1 MNFIAK
7 ASLIV
12 LFAGIALVSDGVW
25 GQATRAAASA
35 PVIVAATPPTPAA
48 SNATGTYS
56 YVAQPGDSYTAIAR
70 KATQTY
76 GKKFNVQLSLA
87 QIIYI
92 ETQLT
97 QAAGSPY
104 LNLGQ
109 TVTIGEATIKSW
121 VTQAQQLSADAVAA
135 WQYYVPFVDFNTDAV
150 GVASH

>member
-1 MNFIAK
+1 MNFIAR

-12 LFAGIALVSDGVW
+12 LFAGIALVSDGIW
-25 GQATRAAASA
+25 GQTARAVASA
-35 PVIVAATPPTPAA
+35 PVVVAATQTTTATAPPV
-48 SNATGTYS
+48 TYA
-56 YVAQPGDSYTAIAR
+56 YVAQAGDSYTAIAR

-87 QIIYI
+87 QIVYT

-104 LNLGQ
+104 LNLGEA
-109 TVTIGEATIKSW
+109 VTISEATIKSW
-121 VTQAQQLSADAVAA
+121 VEKAQQLSADEQAA
-135 WQYYVPFVDFNTDAV
+135 WQYYVPLIDFNTDAV